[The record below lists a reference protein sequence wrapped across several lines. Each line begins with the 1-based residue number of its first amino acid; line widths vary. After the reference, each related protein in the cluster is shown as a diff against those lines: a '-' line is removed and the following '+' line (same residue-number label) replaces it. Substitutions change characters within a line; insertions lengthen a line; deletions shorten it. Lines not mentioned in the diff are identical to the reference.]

1 MGANVGVGVGVGV
14 GAGVG
19 MGVGAQEHLVLRRAW
34 NVACFAR
41 DPRLLKKDALE
52 YEKTR
57 PGPEFHSASI
67 GAILSF

>member
-1 MGANVGVGVGVGV
+1 MSPLGNASKIRKLMVFIYLFNYFISEKLYMKLKFNV
-14 GAGVG
+14 
-19 MGVGAQEHLVLRRAW
+19 
-34 NVACFAR
+34 
-41 DPRLLKKDALE
+41 LE